1 MRLVLQL
8 SCIFFTIVCFVFPFV
23 YTHSD
28 EDKKEMKISHILV
41 ETEEEAAKI
50 REEIISK
57 EKTFEEAAEQY
68 SICESKAQKGDIGYD
83 IKNGALLKSFTDRV
97 FKMER
102 FEVSEPFKTEV
113 GWHIAK
119 IYDIKYYSDKDNFTR
134 KYF

>member
-8 SCIFFTIVCFVFPFV
+8 ACIFFTIVCFVFPFA

-28 EDKKEMKISHILV
+28 ADKKEMKISHILV
-41 ETEEEAAKI
+41 ETEEQAAKI
-50 REEIISK
+50 REQIIAK
-57 EKTFEEAAEQY
+57 ERTFEDAAEKE

-83 IKNGALLKSFTDRV
+83 IKNGSLLRSFTDRV

-102 FEVSEPFKTEV
+102 FEVSEPFQTEV
-113 GWHIAK
+113 GWHLAK
-119 IYDIKYYSDKDNFTR
+119 IYDIKYYSDKENFTR